1 MAMQIVKA
9 LFLIAIPPY
18 RETPEEGVLPP
29 GRGKLLLVV
38 LLALAGNQEQ
48 NEHSASHSDHTND
61 SEDHG
66 AVIAGLGQV
75 ETTGVHDGQRCLC
88 VGAAI
93 SSSMVTLLP
102 STLA

>member
-1 MAMQIVKA
+1 MQIVKA

-48 NEHSASHSDHTND
+48 NEHSEIGRAH
-61 SEDHG
+61 
-66 AVIAGLGQV
+66 V
-75 ETTGVHDGQRCLC
+75 
-88 VGAAI
+88 
-93 SSSMVTLLP
+93 
-102 STLA
+102 

>member
-48 NEHSASHSDHTND
+48 NEHSASHYLRFCFQHTD
-61 SEDHG
+61 S
-66 AVIAGLGQV
+66 LSFRQ
-75 ETTGVHDGQRCLC
+75 TYKYFSFRW
-88 VGAAI
+88 
-93 SSSMVTLLP
+93 
-102 STLA
+102 

>member
-48 NEHSASHSDHTND
+48 NEHSASHSNHTNN

-75 ETTGVHDGQRCLC
+75 EATGVDDSQRCFC
-88 VGAAI
+88 VGAAVDRKSTRLN
-93 SSSMVTLLP
+93 SSH
-102 STLA
+102 